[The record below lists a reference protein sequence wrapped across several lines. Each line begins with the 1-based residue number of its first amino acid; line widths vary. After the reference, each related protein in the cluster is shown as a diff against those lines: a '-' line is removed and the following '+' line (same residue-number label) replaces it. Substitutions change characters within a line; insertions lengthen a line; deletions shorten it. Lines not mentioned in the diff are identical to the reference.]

1 MGRALGES
9 LGVQRL
15 ELLSRFCES
24 LLAELQANVIA
35 MSFACALCLCCVLRS
50 CGSANL
56 LLLLQSRQIVKARD
70 QA

>member
-1 MGRALGES
+1 MVFR
-9 LGVQRL
+9 
-15 ELLSRFCES
+15 ELVITEPLLRVA
-24 LLAELQANVIA
+24 LAELQVDVIA